1 MGNVLGAGYTVENL
15 DVRNVMERD
24 ERSCMVHK
32 GHPAVKLWMQMD
44 GVLTGDGDADAVDG
58 LYYVMKK
65 EDLKNLNG
73 MLRRAPDPVEPEPDE
88 AQYKDIW
95 AEMRGDCRKMRGIN
109 YKWGTSRIAVGL
121 EKDEEGP
128 GSDGKLRK
136 PNPGEPVPEFV
147 RPAPPP
153 RSYRGRY

>member
-1 MGNVLGAGYTVENL
+1 MGNVLGAGYTV
-15 DVRNVMERD
+15 DMERD

-73 MLRRAPDPVEPEPDE
+73 MLRRTPGTEAPVRDPVEPEPDE

-109 YKWGTSRIAVGL
+109 Y
-121 EKDEEGP
+121 
-128 GSDGKLRK
+128 
-136 PNPGEPVPEFV
+136 
-147 RPAPPP
+147 
-153 RSYRGRY
+153 